1 MKELMQVVGSEIIDN
16 DWVEITLVPL
26 AIVKSKKVSLMDL
39 AAGGDLD
46 TIMASVGQ
54 KKQNKSKL
62 YMRIEEWGKHRLC
75 IGRHVSVELLTDE
88 TSGGP
93 KVEYI

>member
-1 MKELMQVVGSEIIDN
+1 MKEFMQVVGSEIIDN

-26 AIVKSKKVSLMDL
+26 TMVKPKKVSLMDL
-39 AAGGDLD
+39 SGGDLD

-75 IGRHVSVELLTDE
+75 IGRHVSVELLTND
-88 TSGGP
+88 TTGGP

>member
-1 MKELMQVVGSEIIDN
+1 MKEFMQVVGSEIIDN
-16 DWVEITLVPL
+16 DWMEITLVPL
-26 AIVKSKKVSLMDL
+26 TMVKPKKVSLMDL
-39 AAGGDLD
+39 AGGDLD

-88 TSGGP
+88 TSGGQ